1 MITTPARLAD
11 TVLDRAL
18 IGYGN
23 VGYQLRRRWWP
34 PDPAPG
40 ALAGKTALVTGAKRG
55 IGLATA
61 IGLARLGA
69 HVRLVIRGDGG
80 EAAAAE
86 VERAAPGA
94 KVSVD
99 ECDVSLLADV
109 RRYAAT
115 VTGPVHVLVHNA
127 GVMPQQR
134 GETAEGNELMLA
146 THVLGPHLLTALL
159 LPALTDSAPSTVI
172 WVSSGGQYGQK
183 LVLDDVQ
190 YRRGQYRP
198 AVGYARTK
206 HMQVALARQWA
217 ERLRARG
224 LAVGV
229 HAMHPGWVDT
239 PGVVTWLPRFRA
251 VTRPLLRTPEQG
263 ADTSVWLAA
272 AQQPH
277 AETGKFWHDRAP
289 RPYAYLRSVG
299 DTAAD
304 RAELWDICQR
314 LTGQEQGPPRYDAAG
329 THR

>member
-1 MITTPARLAD
+1 MTRAMAATRLAD
-11 TVLDRAL
+11 TVLDRTL

-23 VGYQLRRRWWP
+23 VGYLLRRHWWS

-61 IGLARLGA
+61 IGLAQLGA
-69 HVRLVIRGDGG
+69 HVRLVIRGRDGG

-86 VERAAPGA
+86 IERAAPGA
-94 KVSVD
+94 KLSVD
-99 ECDVSLLADV
+99 ECDVSVLADV
-109 RRYAAT
+109 RRYAAA
-115 VTGPVHVLVHNA
+115 VTGPIHVLVHNA

-134 GETAEGNELMLA
+134 GETAEGNELMFA
-146 THVLGPHLLTALL
+146 THVLGPHLLTTLL
-159 LPALTDSAPSTVI
+159 LPALTEGAASAVI

-190 YRRGQYRP
+190 YRHGTYRP

-217 ERLRARG
+217 ERLRTRG
-224 LAVGV
+224 VAV
-229 HAMHPGWVDT
+229 HAVHPGWVDT

-251 VTRPLLRTPEQG
+251 LTRPLLRTPAQG

-272 AQQPH
+272 AQHAQ
-277 AETGKFWHDRAP
+277 AETGKFWHDRIP
-289 RPYAYLRSVG
+289 RPYSYLRSVS
-299 DTAAD
+299 DTAAERD
-304 RAELWDICQR
+304 ELWQICQR
-314 LTGQEQGPPRYDAAG
+314 LTGQDQGQDQD
-329 THR
+329 